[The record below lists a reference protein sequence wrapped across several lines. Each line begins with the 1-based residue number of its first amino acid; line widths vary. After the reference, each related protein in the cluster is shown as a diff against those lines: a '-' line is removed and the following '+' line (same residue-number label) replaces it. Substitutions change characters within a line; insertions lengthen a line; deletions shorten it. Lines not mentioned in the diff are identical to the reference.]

1 MKNEKKNSS
10 VKGSLRVVWCHLVV
24 RNITEKNIYWHFND
38 LFKQRDINLF
48 ISISDHLPPFSYTL
62 EGSFFAQLPNITD
75 FFMVQQIPSCPKCQ
89 TGLRIQN
96 VISGWLRATL
106 TELLGLPSLYVSV
119 LGSTASS
126 ASRIFST
133 GISSL
138 KLLVDSTS
146 LSPRSFPRCRSSWT
160 AVSKNQHA
168 SGPRKKKN
176 CMTKPWSH

>member
-1 MKNEKKNSS
+1 
-10 VKGSLRVVWCHLVV
+10 
-24 RNITEKNIYWHFND
+24 
-38 LFKQRDINLF
+38 
-48 ISISDHLPPFSYTL
+48 
-62 EGSFFAQLPNITD
+62 
-75 FFMVQQIPSCPKCQ
+75 MVQQIPSRPTCQ

-160 AVSKNQHA
+160 AASKNQHA

-176 CMTKPWSH
+176 TAWQNHEVTNELCPRQQRKMFSYTLPPQNLQFQTTEAKRMLISDKQQQKYNSITQLIIAIDYLFFLNVFKICISCHIF